1 MTSGNIE
8 PQWSVDEYRNLKYNQ
23 DTVDDQYLNQYLD
36 AGHSRDQMTIYNY
49 FEPNVMPS
57 SVAYIKSK
65 FKYHNLTAAVNL
77 IRPGQYLPIH
87 SDIYA
92 RWKHIHNHTDIETIV
107 RIIVMLEAA
116 EPGQVLEVGS
126 MTYANWRAGDWFSWI
141 GTTPHAIYNMS
152 LKDRYAIQLTGSL

>member
-1 MTSGNIE
+1 MASGNIE
-8 PQWSVDEYRNLKYNQ
+8 PQWSVDEYRSLKYNQ

-65 FKYHNLTAAVNL
+65 FNYDNLTAAVNL
-77 IRPGQYLPIH
+77 IRPGQYLPRH

-126 MTYANWRAGDWFSWI
+126 MTYSNWRAGDWFSWM
-141 GTTPHAIYNMS
+141 GATPHAIYNMS